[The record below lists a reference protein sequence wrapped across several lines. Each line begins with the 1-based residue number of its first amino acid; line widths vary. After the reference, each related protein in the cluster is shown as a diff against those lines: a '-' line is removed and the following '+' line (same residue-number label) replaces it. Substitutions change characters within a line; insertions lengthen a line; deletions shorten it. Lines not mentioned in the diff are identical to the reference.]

1 MATYLSINECISNN
15 IIELSNRQI
24 KRRIDN
30 ILNDINDNRVIYQFR
45 KGIKTI
51 VLKLEYALTVN
62 RNRKPKIVQTSTN
75 EIESIYTNNLIK
87 TEITIAFNE
96 EFDSERLKCIVEFYK
111 SDFPIFYQTE
121 GRTKNKKHLHLGVS
135 ESIEGAKTLI
145 CESLKTN
152 GIELVNT
159 NIKISQIANIKAY
172 EEYLHKF
179 GNINFKNFSYT
190 KLSEEYKQHCYK
202 YNFENQ
208 QSTGLISN
216 FGKDYFE
223 NRVFDYKKKLSKGYQ
238 F

>member
-62 RNRKPKIVQTSTN
+62 RNRKPKILQTSTN

-96 EFDSERLKCIVEFYK
+96 EFDSERLKCIVDFYK
-111 SDFPIFYQTE
+111 SNSPVVYTNE
-121 GRTKNKKHLHLGVS
+121 GKNKNKQHLHIAVG
-135 ESIEGAKTLI
+135 ESIDDAKNLI
-145 CESLKTN
+145 CKSLEIN
-152 GIELVNT
+152 GVNLKNT
-159 NIKISQIANIKAY
+159 DIKISQIISASKIIH
-172 EEYLHKF
+172 YLNKF
-179 GNINFKNFSYT
+179 SWYGTYLGFKNFSTYLLSNEYLHRCDAYIQANRIKKGIISPYGKKTFTNKVFKHKT
-190 KLSEEYKQHCYK
+190 K
-202 YNFENQ
+202 
-208 QSTGLISN
+208 
-216 FGKDYFE
+216 
-223 NRVFDYKKKLSKGYQ
+223 
-238 F
+238 